1 MGQIAATDT
10 GREEFPLNDSFMKSN
25 WKHFHD
31 ALQAHRFDVLHDI
44 LPKYGICA
52 A

>member
-1 MGQIAATDT
+1 
-10 GREEFPLNDSFMKSN
+10 LKSD

-31 ALQAHRFDVLHDI
+31 ALQAHRQDVLHDV
-44 LPKYGICA
+44 LPRYGICA